1 MSFAQ
6 QLKNLRN
13 ALNPNDRTQEGFF
26 HDFAKVRRRD
36 LSELL
41 YHFDRLDNTARTVHE
56 ADEICRVSI
65 ATSHNETLEDAD
77 YLASLMK
84 DAAQKLREACDA
96 HAVLS
101 QYDKVSQ
108 MEATAD
114 ELDAVIEAL
123 KTPEGDG

>member
-65 ATSHNETLEDAD
+65 ATSHNEALEEAAVKCLEIAHEEDECPDEFDDHIKRA
-77 YLASLMK
+77 LIETASNI
-84 DAAQKLREACDA
+84 R
-96 HAVLS
+96 
-101 QYDKVSQ
+101 
-108 MEATAD
+108 
-114 ELDAVIEAL
+114 AL

>member
-65 ATSHNETLEDAD
+65 ATSHNEALEEA
-77 YLASLMK
+77 MK
-84 DAAQKLREACDA
+84 VVREQTPTMPPDGPNSAE
-96 HAVLS
+96 HEAVDGALFGVFS
-101 QYDKVSQ
+101 GIQ
-108 MEATAD
+108 
-114 ELDAVIEAL
+114 AL